1 MPRFY
6 FRKVHGNSWIDDLEG
21 KELDD
26 VDAARMEAVVRATAE
41 ASRHKPGARI
51 RVQVLDEAGNLLF
64 IVRGKGN
71 AP

>member
-21 KELDD
+21 TELNN
-26 VDAARMEAVVRATAE
+26 VDAARMEAEARAAAE
-41 ASRHKPGARI
+41 ASRHKAGARI
-51 RVQVLDEAGNLLF
+51 RVHVLDEAGNLLF
-64 IVRGKGN
+64 IVRGQAS